1 MESLDSEF
9 HPRGTTKST
18 TAQQQQAVVDA
29 WNATHDTGLPVW
41 YWKGDRSGERRA
53 GVTTH
58 AATLM
63 GGHTPAVKLDGE
75 ALMALTHVDP
85 VDLDNAAAVEEHESA
100 LREELHWRDILAARK
115 QLNESIGEAQT
126 ALRYAS
132 TMLDE
137 LCGPLYDVEFAEGGQ
152 SINDIRHFLDE
163 ARRATRVLATLNTAF
178 QSKF

>member
-9 HPRGTTKST
+9 HPGGGAATKTT
-18 TAQQQQAVVDA
+18 QQMVVDA
-29 WNATHDTGLPVW
+29 WNAKHDTGLPVW
-41 YWKGDRSGERRA
+41 YWKGDRSGPRRA

-63 GGHTPAVKLDGE
+63 GGHTPAVKIDGE
-75 ALMALTHVDP
+75 ALMSLTHVDP
-85 VDLDNAAAVEEHESA
+85 VDLDAAAAVAEHEQV

-115 QLNESIGEAQT
+115 QLTESIEEAQT

-132 TMLDE
+132 TMLAE

-152 SINDIRHFLDE
+152 SVNDIRHFLDE
-163 ARRATRVLATLNTAF
+163 ARRATRVLATLHTAF